1 VRYNTCMTTI
11 YYSQAHKRALQTLAT
26 RRVGS
31 WIAVEAPTEDE
42 LDALAADYG
51 LDRDNLADAVDI
63 YEAPRVEVEDGAVY
77 IYTRYCYP
85 EGKEIATEPLLII
98 YANDYLLTVMRSNTS
113 IIDRL
118 KNNSIDVVTTQKTKA
133 LLQILAEINRSYEL
147 QLTKL
152 SRRILQ
158 TRAHMRQSQINTREF
173 VSIIELEEDL
183 NEFLSALQPQALLF
197 RSLLGGKYVRLYEE
211 DRDIVEDIELSAGEL
226 ITQVQGRL
234 RTLVNMRQ
242 AYDAIAT
249 NNLNNTFKRLTSIAI
264 FLTVPTI
271 IGGLY
276 GMNVDL
282 PLQHTR
288 HAFLFVLA
296 LIATITG
303 LFIWFFRRKKWF

>member
-1 VRYNTCMTTI
+1 MTTI